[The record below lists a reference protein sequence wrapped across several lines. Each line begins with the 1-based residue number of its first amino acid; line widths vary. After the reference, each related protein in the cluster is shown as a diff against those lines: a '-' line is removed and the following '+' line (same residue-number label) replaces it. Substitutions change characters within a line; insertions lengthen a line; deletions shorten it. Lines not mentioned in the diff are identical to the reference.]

1 MKNYQE
7 VKEAAE
13 TLVVQMSTYQIITN
27 EVESFDQEISDIKA
41 QIASLEASSQQPV
54 EVITADRS
62 AYFVS
67 YCDGYE
73 EMLTPDILSALTAD
87 QVNSVSDTKLD
98 DPTIVGKLV
107 NGYEKAVCYRRYAQ
121 AEV

>member
-1 MKNYQE
+1 MRQ
-7 VKEAAE
+7 
-13 TLVVQMSTYQIITN
+13 
-27 EVESFDQEISDIKA
+27 D
-41 QIASLEASSQQPV
+41 SQQPV

-107 NGYEKAVCYRRYAQ
+107 NGYGWYLAVVADNSKKLYAIGDTLKLRFESFCR
-121 AEV
+121 AL